1 MIKTKATAFAR
12 CVLVIAWFCRPL
24 LLSGQEP
31 ARNPL
36 LQWMDHI
43 AQQELR
49 ERKAV
54 IDQIHSVAD
63 ADRRKQTVRK
73 ILMELLS
80 GLPDYK
86 GPLNARV
93 TGRLQNDYYT
103 IEKVIYE
110 SLPGLHIRR
119 DSIAQPFIAGD
130 T

>member
-1 MIKTKATAFAR
+1 
-12 CVLVIAWFCRPL
+12 
-24 LLSGQEP
+24 
-31 ARNPL
+31 
-36 LQWMDHI
+36 MDHI

-93 TGRLQNDYYT
+93 MGRLQNDYYT

-119 DSIAQPFIAGD
+119 DSIAQPSIAGD